1 MTTVRLRSQAALRR
15 NLYIYAPLYS
25 FGPRFSTTHSLDAT
39 ALSGRT
45 VTASRRRPPEIHASR
60 TSRACGWSA
69 RETPHEPAFAR
80 STPEPGTACGTR
92 YPAHARP
99 PVRRSWLDT
108 HVLSV
113 RRSEP
118 GSFQLT
124 ES

>member
-25 FGPRFSTTHSLDAT
+25 FGPRICTTHSLRAT

-45 VTASRRRPPEIHASR
+45 VTASRRRPPEIHAAR

-69 RETPHEPAFAR
+69 RETQHEPAFAR
-80 STPEPGTACGTR
+80 STGAPGTACGTR
-92 YPAHARP
+92 HPAHAQP

-108 HVLSV
+108 HVLPARPSA
-113 RRSEP
+113 
-118 GSFQLT
+118 
-124 ES
+124 